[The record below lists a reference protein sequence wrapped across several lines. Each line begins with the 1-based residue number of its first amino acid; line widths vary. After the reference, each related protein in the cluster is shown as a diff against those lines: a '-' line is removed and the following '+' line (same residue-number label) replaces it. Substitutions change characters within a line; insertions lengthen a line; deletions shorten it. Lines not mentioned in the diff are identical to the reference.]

1 MSKLKVLATE
11 AGGKCPKSGI
21 FCGCFDIM
29 CVCNLKSH
37 NMYPKLDEYIKRTLA
52 FNWLYM
58 ILLCMYLLYRILTM

>member
-1 MSKLKVLATE
+1 MILIKRMILVVAFVVAL
-11 AGGKCPKSGI
+11 I
-21 FCGCFDIM
+21 L